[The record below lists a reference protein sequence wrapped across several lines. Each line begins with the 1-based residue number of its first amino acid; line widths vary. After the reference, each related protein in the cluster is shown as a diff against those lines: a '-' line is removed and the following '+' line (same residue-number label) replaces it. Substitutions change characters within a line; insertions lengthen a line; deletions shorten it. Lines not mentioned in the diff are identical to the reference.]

1 MNESKEAARKVALD
15 LHFLRKEAAKKLE
28 AEIKTE
34 LADLYLE
41 NASFELYFS
50 PVETNT
56 MNKDGVDYI
65 TFRLSTNLGEP
76 LKDMNKVASGG
87 ELSRVM
93 LALKKVFAKHDH
105 ISTVVFD
112 EIDTGVS
119 GRVAQA
125 IAEKMY
131 QISISTQV
139 LCITHLPQVA
149 AMSDQHLL
157 ITKKEKNERTI
168 TYIQELTEKEKI
180 KELGKMITGTKL
192 TQSAI
197 EHSEQLLQLTEHF
210 KEKMTSA

>member
-1 MNESKEAARKVALD
+1 RRVALK
-15 LHFLRKEAAKKLE
+15 LNLVINKTTKKLE

-41 NASFELYFS
+41 NASFEVYFS

-65 TFRLSTNLGEP
+65 TFQLSTNLGEP

-125 IAEKMY
+125 IAEKM
-131 QISISTQV
+131 
-139 LCITHLPQVA
+139 
-149 AMSDQHLL
+149 
-157 ITKKEKNERTI
+157 
-168 TYIQELTEKEKI
+168 
-180 KELGKMITGTKL
+180 
-192 TQSAI
+192 
-197 EHSEQLLQLTEHF
+197 
-210 KEKMTSA
+210 